1 MQVLDSLIDGPL
13 RLRNRREG
21 DELIGMI
28 VRYLVTGEEPEPRTD
43 AQEAVIVSVWPVMK
57 TSYERRSAGSS
68 GGSKSPSK
76 TVSKQGSK
84 TASKRTSK
92 QPSKT
97 ASKAGSS
104 EPSKRPS
111 GDDGKPA
118 SKRPSNDVG
127 SGASKSPSKPASKRP
142 SEEEEELG
150 RGTEEQ
156 EEENP
161 LGRSAPREGDARIPF
176 EEIVQALN
184 DATGKSFRASSDA
197 TRRHISARWRE
208 GYRLQDFER
217 VIATKT
223 AEWAGTE
230 RDKYLRP
237 ETLFGP
243 KFESYLNQHARPDR
257 LPRGVVSAND
267 EYSRL

>member
-76 TVSKQGSK
+76 PASKQGSK
-84 TASKRTSK
+84 TASKSTSKQPSK

-104 EPSKRPS
+104 EP
-111 GDDGKPA
+111 
-118 SKRPSNDVG
+118 
-127 SGASKSPSKPASKRP
+127 SKRP

-208 GYRLQDFER
+208 GYRLPDFER

-223 AEWAGTE
+223 AEWEGTE